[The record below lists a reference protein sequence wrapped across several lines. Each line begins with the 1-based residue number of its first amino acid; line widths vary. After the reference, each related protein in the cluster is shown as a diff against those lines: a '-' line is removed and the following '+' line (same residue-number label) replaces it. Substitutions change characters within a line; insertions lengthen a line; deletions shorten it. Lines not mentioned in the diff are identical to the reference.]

1 MKNTLDTI
9 KAYAGGLTSVLLSV
23 IGLLVVSQV
32 VFGEGAPVNV
42 ISNLQSIV
50 GGFIGEGASLAGIIT
65 LILIVALMQGG
76 GSKSK

>member
-9 KAYAGGLTSVLLSV
+9 KAYAGGLTSVLVSV

-32 VFGEGAPVNV
+32 VFGEGSPVNV
-42 ISNLQSIV
+42 ISNLQGIV
-50 GGFIGEGASLAGIIT
+50 GGFVGEGASLAGVIT

-76 GSKSK
+76 SKSK

>member
-1 MKNTLDTI
+1 MIYTLDSLI
-9 KAYAGGLTSVLLSV
+9 GYLVALLSAFLSV
-23 IGLLVVSQV
+23 IGLLVVSQI

-42 ISNLQSIV
+42 ISNLQGIV
-50 GGFIGEGASLAGIIT
+50 GGFIGEGASLAGVVT